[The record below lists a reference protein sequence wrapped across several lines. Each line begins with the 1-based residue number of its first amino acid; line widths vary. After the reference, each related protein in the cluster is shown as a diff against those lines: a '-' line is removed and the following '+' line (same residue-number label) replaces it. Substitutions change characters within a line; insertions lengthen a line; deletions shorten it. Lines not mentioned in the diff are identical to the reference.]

1 MASIFEPEE
10 LVGRH
15 WHRLVGNRSSYPH
28 HPDAAVPLEALRH
41 RLAVFYRGLGGDH
54 GVRLAAGAKSE
65 SGHRLSLL
73 DRIGLGSTEKLDKAK
88 LDGEVLQ
95 LPPRIDL
102 FPEARLNELLYEW
115 LAAFFAHAESLGERP
130 EDALQADV
138 QVLRAAAKAC
148 RRAIAR
154 WPGLKGIHAELAAA
168 TLAVRPKRKLLP
180 KQEAEIEAAV
190 QALLADPGAVGS
202 PFLDDAVPL
211 DRFKA
216 ERGYQPF
223 LPVPLWGEAVNRPP
237 GDAVE
242 RPDDEDTESGGGEQ
256 KDSQRRKASRRDSD
270 QTNRDDPL
278 ILNRFDKMMS
288 IAEMV
293 NLNRKTEDD
302 DQDSAQK
309 AVDETDEITLGEND
323 RKASTKLK
331 LDLEIAPPA
340 ADTTPI
346 RAEITYPEWDYS
358 RGVYHKD
365 HCRVVAEPAS
375 EEGEDWEPDE
385 ATSRRIRR
393 VRRQFE
399 ALRPRRLVFPGQPDG
414 DEVDLNALVRSHAD
428 KRAGGIANER
438 VYLQVRNALPD
449 LAVAVLVDVSLST
462 DSWIDNRRVLDVEK
476 EALLALVHGLTACG
490 DEHAVFAFTSKKRNF
505 VHVQTLKDFDETL
518 SPKINRRIQ
527 ALKPGHYTR
536 IGAALRHVT
545 KRLAERPNRQKLV
558 ILLSDGKP
566 NDMDH
571 YEGRYGIED
580 TRKAVLEAR
589 KEGLAVFGITVD
601 AEARDYFPT
610 LFGRGAYAIFPHIG
624 RLTTALPALYRQ
636 LAR

>member
-1 MASIFEPEE
+1 MGMFEPEE
-10 LVGRH
+10 FVGRH

-28 HPDAAVPLEALRH
+28 HPEAAVSLETLRH

-54 GVRLAAGAKSE
+54 GVRLAAGAKAA

-73 DRIGLGSTEKLDKAK
+73 DRIGLGTEKIDKAS

-95 LPPRIDL
+95 LPPSIAL

-115 LAAFFAHAESLGERP
+115 LAAFFAHAEPLGARP
-130 EDALQADV
+130 EDPLQADV
-138 QVLRAAAKAC
+138 QALRAARTAV

-154 WPGLKGIHAELAAA
+154 WPGLRVIHAELAIA
-168 TLAVRPKRKLLP
+168 TLAARPKRKLP
-180 KQEAEIEAAV
+180 KQEAEVEAAV
-190 QALLADPGAVGS
+190 QALLADPDSAAGR
-202 PFLDDAVPL
+202 FLDESVPL
-211 DRFKA
+211 ASFKA
-216 ERGYQPF
+216 EHGYQPF

-237 GDAVE
+237 SAAVE
-242 RPDDEDTESGGGEQ
+242 HPDDADPESANGEQ
-256 KDSQRRKASRRDSD
+256 KDSQRRKATRRDSD
-270 QTNRDDPL
+270 QSNRDDPL
-278 ILNRFDKMMS
+278 ILNRFDTVMS
-288 IAEMV
+288 IAEML

-302 DQDSAQK
+302 DQDGAQK
-309 AVDETDEITLGEND
+309 ALDETDEIALGTND

-331 LDLEIAPPA
+331 LDLDIAPSA
-340 ADTTPI
+340 VDTTPI

-365 HCRVVAEPAS
+365 YCRVIAGPAS
-375 EEGEDWEPDE
+375 EEGEEWEPDD
-385 ATSRRIRR
+385 ASRRRIRA

-399 ALRPRRLVFPGQPDG
+399 ALRPRRMIFPGQPDG

-462 DSWIDNRRVLDVEK
+462 DSWIEDRRVLDVEK

-490 DEHAVFAFTSKKRNF
+490 DQHAVFAFTSKKRSF
-505 VHVQTLKDFDETL
+505 VNVQTLKDFDETQ
-518 SPKINRRIQ
+518 SPRIDRRIQ

-580 TRKAVLEAR
+580 TRKAVIEAR

>member
-1 MASIFEPEE
+1 MGIFEPEE

-28 HPDAAVPLEALRH
+28 HPQAAVALEGLRH

-54 GVRLAAGAKSE
+54 GVRLAAGAKAE

-73 DRIGLGSTEKLDKAK
+73 DRIGLGVEKVDKAR

-95 LPPRIDL
+95 LPPSIDL

-115 LAAFFAHAESLGERP
+115 LAAFFAHAEPLGDRP
-130 EDALQADV
+130 DDPLQADV
-138 QVLRAAAKAC
+138 QALRATARAV
-148 RRAIAR
+148 RRALAR
-154 WPGLKGIHAELAAA
+154 FPGLRPIHTELAAA
-168 TLAVRPKRKLLP
+168 TLAARPKRTLP
-180 KQEAEIEAAV
+180 KPEREVEEAVA
-190 QALLADPGAVGS
+190 ALLADPDATAHRM
-202 PFLDDAVPL
+202 LNEAVPL
-211 DRFKA
+211 ELFKA
-216 ERGYQPF
+216 QHGYQPF
-223 LPVPLWGEAVNRPP
+223 LPVPLWGEAINRPP
-237 GDAVE
+237 GEAVE
-242 RPDDEDTESGGGEQ
+242 RPDDDSESGGGEE

-278 ILNRFDKMMS
+278 ILNRFDTMMS

-309 AVDETDEITLGEND
+309 AVEETDEISLGQND
-323 RKASTKLK
+323 RKTSTKLK
-331 LDLEIAPPA
+331 LDLDIAPGA
-340 ADTTPI
+340 ADTGPI
-346 RAEITYPEWDYS
+346 RAEITYPEWDYH

-365 HCRVVAEPAS
+365 YCRVVAEPAA
-375 EEGEDWEPDE
+375 EEGEDWEPDD
-385 ATSRRIRR
+385 ASRRRIRA

-399 ALRPRRLVFPGQPDG
+399 ALRPRRMVFPGQPDG

-462 DSWIDNRRVLDVEK
+462 DSWIEDRRVLDVEK
-476 EALLALVHGLTACG
+476 EALLALTHGLTACG
-490 DEHAVFAFTSKKRNF
+490 DSHAVYAFTSKKRSF
-505 VHVQTLKDFDETL
+505 VNVKTLKDFDETV
-518 SPKINRRIQ
+518 SPKIDRRIQ

-545 KRLAERPNRQKLV
+545 TKLAERPNRQKLV

-601 AEARDYFPT
+601 AHARDYFPT
-610 LFGRGAYAIFPHIG
+610 LFGRGAYAIFPHIS
-624 RLTTALPALYRQ
+624 RLTVALPALYRQ

>member
-15 WHRLVGNRSSYPH
+15 WHRLIGNRSSYPH
-28 HPDAAVPLEALRH
+28 HPDAAVRLETLRN
-41 RLAVFYRGLGGDH
+41 RLAVFYRGLGGAH
-54 GVRLAAGAKSE
+54 AVRLTAGAKTE

-73 DRIGLGSTEKLDKAK
+73 DRIGLGNTESLDKAK

-95 LPPRIDL
+95 LPPSIDL
-102 FPEARLNELLYEW
+102 FDQARLNTLLYEW
-115 LAAFFAHAESLGERP
+115 LAAFFAHAEPLEGRP
-130 EDALQADV
+130 DDPLQADIRM
-138 QVLRAAAKAC
+138 LRAAAKVC
-148 RRAIAR
+148 RRAITR

-168 TLAVRPKRKLLP
+168 TLAIRPVRTMP
-180 KQEAEIEAAV
+180 KQESAIEATV
-190 QALLADPGAVGS
+190 CALLTDPETASG
-202 PFLDDAVPL
+202 PFLDETISL
-211 DRFKA
+211 EHFTA
-216 ERGYQPF
+216 ERGYRSF
-223 LPVPLWGEAVNRPP
+223 LPVPLWGEAISRPL
-237 GDAVE
+237 GDAIT
-242 RPDDEDTESGGGEQ
+242 RPDTEGAPGGGEQ
-256 KDSQRRKASRRDSD
+256 KNNQRRKANHRKND
-270 QTNRDDPL
+270 QSNRDDPL
-278 ILNRFDKMMS
+278 ILNRFDKVLS

-293 NLNRKTEDD
+293 NVNRKTEDD
-302 DQDSAQK
+302 DLDSAQK
-309 AVDETDEITLGEND
+309 ALEETDEIALGEND
-323 RKASTKLK
+323 RKTATKLK
-331 LDLEIAPPA
+331 LDLEIAATAVDP
-340 ADTTPI
+340 TPL
-346 RAEITYPEWDYS
+346 RAEITYPEWDYT
-358 RGVYHKD
+358 RGAYLKD
-365 HCRVVAEPAS
+365 YCRVVAEPAS
-375 EEGEDWEPDE
+375 EEGEDWQPDE

-399 ALRPRRLVFPGQPDG
+399 ALRPRRQVFPGQPDG

-428 KRAGGIANER
+428 TRAGGVANER
-438 VYLQVRNALPD
+438 VYLQIRNALPD

-462 DSWIDNRRVLDVEK
+462 DSWIDDRRVLDVEK

-490 DEHAVFAFTSKKRNF
+490 DQHAVFAFTSKKRHF
-505 VHVQTLKDFDETL
+505 VHVKTLKDFDETL

-589 KEGLAVFGITVD
+589 KKGLAVFGVTVD

-610 LFGRGAYAIFPHIG
+610 LFGRGGYAIFPHIG
-624 RLTTALPALYRQ
+624 RLTIALPALYRQ

>member
-1 MASIFEPEE
+1 MGIFEPEE

-73 DRIGLGSTEKLDKAK
+73 GRIGLGTEKVDKAT

-95 LPPRIDL
+95 LPPSIDL
-102 FPEARLNELLYEW
+102 FPETRLNELLYEW
-115 LAAFFAHAESLGERP
+115 LAAFFAHAEPLDGRP
-130 EDALQADV
+130 ADALQADV
-138 QVLRAAAKAC
+138 QALRTSVRAS
-148 RRAIAR
+148 RRAVAR
-154 WPGLKGIHAELAAA
+154 WPGLRGIYGELGAATAAA
-168 TLAVRPKRKLLP
+168 RPARRLP
-180 KQEAEIEAAV
+180 KQEAAMEAV
-190 QALLADPGAVGS
+190 IQALLADLDAAGT
-202 PFLDDAVPL
+202 PFLDESVPL
-211 DRFKA
+211 SSFKA
-216 ERGYQPF
+216 EAGYQPF

-237 GDAVE
+237 SEGFE
-242 RPDDEDTESGGGEQ
+242 RPDNEDGEQGGGEE

-293 NLNRKTEDD
+293 NMNRKTEDD

-309 AVDETDEITLGEND
+309 AVEETDEITLGDND
-323 RKASTKLK
+323 RKTSTRLK
-331 LDLEIAPPA
+331 LDLDIAPMA

-365 HCRVVAEPAS
+365 YCRVIAEPAS
-375 EEGEDWEPDE
+375 EQGEDWEPDE
-385 ATSRRIRR
+385 ATKRRINR

-399 ALRPRRLVFPGQPDG
+399 ALRPRRMVFPGQPDG

-462 DSWIDNRRVLDVEK
+462 DSWIEDRRVLDVEK

-490 DEHAVFAFTSKKRNF
+490 DQHAVFAFTSRKRHF
-505 VHVQTLKDFDETL
+505 VHVQTLKDFDEPL
-518 SPKINRRIQ
+518 SPTINRRIQ

-545 KRLAERPNRQKLV
+545 KRVAELPNRQKLV

-580 TRKAVLEAR
+580 TRKAVIEAR

-601 AEARDYFPT
+601 AQARDYFPT

-624 RLTTALPALYRQ
+624 RLTVALPALYRQ

>member
-1 MASIFEPEE
+1 MGFFEPEE

-28 HPDAAVPLEALRH
+28 HPDAAVPLEVQRQ
-41 RLAVFYRGLGGDH
+41 RLAVFFRALGGDH
-54 GVRLAAGAKSE
+54 GVRLAAGAKAN

-73 DRIGLGSTEKLDKAK
+73 GRIGLGVEKVDRAT

-95 LPPRIDL
+95 LPPVIDL
-102 FPEARLNELLYEW
+102 FPEARLNGLLYEW
-115 LAAFFAHAESLGERP
+115 LAAFFAHAEPLGERP
-130 EDALQADV
+130 ADPLRADV
-138 QVLRAAAKAC
+138 QALRAAARTVC
-148 RRAIAR
+148 RALERF
-154 WPGLKGIHAELAAA
+154 PGLRPIHDELAAA
-168 TLAVRPKRKLLP
+168 VLAARPARRLP
-180 KQEAEIEAAV
+180 RQEAEVEAAV
-190 QALLADPGAVGS
+190 RRLLADPASAGS
-202 PFLDDAVPL
+202 PLLDAAVPL
-211 DRFKA
+211 DRIRA
-216 ERGYQPF
+216 EHGYQPF

-237 GDAVE
+237 GGAID
-242 RPDDEDTESGGGEQ
+242 RPDDGEESGGGKET
-256 KDSQRRKASRRDSD
+256 DSQRRKASRRDSD

-309 AVDETDEITLGEND
+309 AVDESDEITLGQND
-323 RKASTKLK
+323 RKTATRLK
-331 LDLEIAPPA
+331 LDLDLAPAA
-340 ADTTPI
+340 ADTVPL
-346 RAEITYPEWDYS
+346 RAEITYPEWDYH
-358 RGVYHKD
+358 RALYHKD
-365 HCRVVAEPAS
+365 HCRVIAEPAA
-375 EEGEDWEPDE
+375 EEGEVWEPDD
-385 ATSRRIRR
+385 AARRRIRA

-399 ALRPRRLVFPGQPDG
+399 ALRPRRMVFPGQPDG

-428 KRAGGIANER
+428 VRAGGIASER
-438 VYLQVRNALPD
+438 VYLQIRNALPD

-462 DSWIDNRRVLDVEK
+462 DSWIEDRRVLDVEK
-476 EALLALVHGLTACG
+476 EALLALTHGLTACG
-490 DEHAVFAFTSKKRNF
+490 DSHAVFAFTSKKRNF
-505 VHVQTLKDFDETL
+505 VSVKTLKDFDETQ
-518 SPKINRRIQ
+518 SPRIDRRIR

-545 KRLAERPNRQKLV
+545 TRLAERPNRQKLV

-580 TRKAVLEAR
+580 TRKAVQEAR

-601 AEARDYFPT
+601 AHARDYFPT